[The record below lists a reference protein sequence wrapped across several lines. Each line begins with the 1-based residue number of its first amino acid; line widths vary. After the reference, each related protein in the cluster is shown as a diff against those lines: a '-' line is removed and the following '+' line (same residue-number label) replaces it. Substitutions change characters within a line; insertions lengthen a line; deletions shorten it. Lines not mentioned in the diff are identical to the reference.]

1 MSKLVKLVSIIVFI
15 VLLSGCAEV
24 MSSGEYTEYDERQAV
39 LRTMLNNAE
48 VTEGINYYGAE
59 VELIL
64 TNDSDFYFD
73 YIEIRYDVYDEDDVL
88 LGNRFKNMDN
98 VGPGQKF
105 KIKLDSFKSGTA
117 YYEITAITDDVFSK

>member
-1 MSKLVKLVSIIVFI
+1 MSKLVKLVSIITFI

-24 MSSGEYTEYDERQAV
+24 MSSEEYAEYDERQAV

-48 VTEGINYYGAE
+48 VNEGINYYGTE
-59 VELIL
+59 VELIM
-64 TNDSDFYFD
+64 TNDSDFHFD
-73 YIEIRYDVYDEDDVL
+73 YIEIRYDIYDENDVL

-117 YYEITAITDDVFSK
+117 YYEITAITDDVFSE